1 MKLTLLAAFAA
12 TIACT
17 TSASAQSIPA
27 NLSPTLKV
35 GQTVV
40 LKGVRA
46 PTCGQTPP
54 AFEALPGQPSSS
66 LGNFSGGRVGT
77 MNSRSCNGSTPARE
91 VRFTAKKPGSETISV
106 FGDSVTIT
114 VR

>member
-12 TIACT
+12 IIACT
-17 TSASAQSIPA
+17 SPASAQAIPS

-40 LKGVRA
+40 LKGVRSK
-46 PTCGQTPP
+46 TCGQTPP
-54 AFEALPGQPSSS
+54 PFEASEVPSSS
-66 LGNFSGGRVGT
+66 LGRFSAGRVGT

-91 VRFTAKKPGSETISV
+91 VRFTATKTGSETLSV

>member
-1 MKLTLLAAFAA
+1 MKSSILTALALTIVCASPAFAQE
-12 TIACT
+12 IR
-17 TSASAQSIPA
+17 A

-40 LKGVRA
+40 VKGVRSQ
-46 PTCGQTPP
+46 TCGQTPP
-54 AFEALPGQPSSS
+54 PFTAGEAPTST
-66 LGNFSGGRVGT
+66 LGSFSGGRVGT
-77 MNSRSCNGSTPARE
+77 MNSRACGGATPARE
-91 VRFTAKKPGSETISV
+91 VRFTAKKAGSETVTV